1 MLTNFISRHSE
12 SYTEEEHCEA
22 EFLSPLEAALL
33 QWNGVESD
41 YALSPMATDLDL
53 EHFEHWSTADDVPEW
68 AVSDPTTRGN
78 QPKTNY
84 ASVDTDTV
92 ASHPDGILRSSTS
105 SQRRNKSALTNRS
118 NRRAS
123 EVPKP
128 TMSNHILETIEAHA
142 SEFDMDIKGGGN
154 TPWTKL
160 LLLEE
165 LGTASSWAVLVIPY
179 LAFVLSLVLD
189 TYSSVFVTTVGP
201 LHATTPCPITNTG
214 SAFLETSWLHFAD
227 AGSSCSYPFLMQQQP
242 GVHNYQFQNIHYRTA
257 MHNGWAFVSGQIPNV
272 PPMSVFLRGDAYFN
286 QLSTETTAMVAQG
299 RVIQSTVVM
308 QGNSTSG
315 TWAAVSISD
324 PVPLAMH
331 CTADTKTTTT
341 VTLDSV
347 WNCVSPRIVDVLF
360 SLPGTG
366 ILSGEELQI
375 IILYSLEQEPF
386 SLRRDL
392 EYTEYAYDDAVDV
405 VDASYVFSDTPG
417 AASLLFNVILNNTSD
432 RLEELIKSSTYK
444 FEHASPFYAKVNIA
458 VRLSTLLIT
467 TAFLIFWCRAL
478 GMKFV
483 SLKCICNIFSC
494 YSEARQGTLEE
505 VVPINRRHQSNETKF
520 WWESPWIVFPER
532 RYLLVLLLCLVLIQ
546 NPLLAFVYFHPA
558 LYESRRIHAA
568 ADCMIGIGVFGII
581 LILHCLFHGLR
592 YHTADVTRRRAKQ
605 QRQVLELRR
614 AAKYMVKSDGTD
626 QEIEDEISRYLHEY
640 YETYG
645 DADGSDFSALDT
657 RLRHDPCG
665 DDWPD
670 FLLPKLLLFFCAVV
684 SVVTAS
690 LYRFPVA
697 NTTPFSQKE
706 LHRYYAVYITSSFF
720 QLFIA
725 FVWVVMIARQT
736 SRTGWML
743 RKEPF
748 LSTRPAQLA
757 YRIFL
762 SILFLGVISFI
773 APLFVDSFFLLRK
786 WTSDESNETQRIAV
800 VGDQGRVQSSAIDV
814 MLQVLTKISERFP
827 YSGTAASIGS
837 GKIVYTTVC
846 GLIGAF
852 IFLPSAEVS
861 TKRNR
866 YHEKNTLFSTLALSN
881 KRDKRLVV
889 KLARYTQSWRVF
901 PLPIQKISLASVLL
915 SDIPFKLGP
924 SERSVAYFG
933 RYTPI
938 FCLEVACWLLEASWQ
953 AYYSPQE
960 FSSDVGDLA
969 CMSLETIGLKLERCI
984 LDKSTDSQ
992 VFVATN
998 LCSQIDGEEDSI
1010 IVVSFRGTANTT
1022 NMAIDLKWGQV
1033 PLLNQIIG
1041 IHDFPMFQVSG
1052 KGVNMNDS
1060 GDWFWDSPYTRRAV
1074 LKSFKS
1080 PESSEG
1086 CLSFTCRNA
1095 RTPNAGGSFSFG
1107 AKAIVA
1113 ATPVARQTL
1122 PCVHEGFLEAYSH
1135 LRKQVLTCVVEV
1147 MHRQLGKA
1155 IERSKRDGASLVL
1168 PKVYVTGHSLGGSV
1182 GQLFALDLA
1191 SNCEFDVPT
1200 DHIHPERIHTVE
1212 GDEFHV
1218 PSTDHPARSEPG
1230 VANEVF
1236 FSPFDDTKWFHHDD
1250 PSSPSNE
1257 NVRLQPPIA
1266 VYTYGQPRVGNHAFS
1281 RLYKQRVPHTFRVV
1295 NEGDALTALPNTVML
1310 GGQYKHAGLEVIL
1323 DEGCTGNIIV
1333 GPTVVE
1339 TMFRFSKVRTSL
1351 AAHFLDGYRKNLE
1364 SGFSD
1369 DELHEYYRGHG
1380 IIKSSSAQSRK
1391 DLPDWLTQV
1400 RRPNGESYQ
1409 YV

>member
-1 MLTNFISRHSE
+1 MLTHSLHSE
-12 SYTEEEHCEA
+12 SHEEEEHYQA

-33 QWNGVESD
+33 QWNGAEPEEV
-41 YALSPMATDLDL
+41 LSPMATDIDLDWTTNDAIGVPDWAASDVTIRN
-53 EHFEHWSTADDVPEW
+53 HQGTNHPADE
-68 AVSDPTTRGN
+68 N
-78 QPKTNY
+78 
-84 ASVDTDTV
+84 V
-92 ASHPDGILRSSTS
+92 ATYPDGIRRSSTS
-105 SQRRNKSALTNRS
+105 SQRNKPSSSTNRP
-118 NRRAS
+118 NRRTSA
-123 EVPKP
+123 VPKP
-128 TMSNHILETIEAHA
+128 ALSNPILETIEAQA

-189 TYSSVFVTTVGP
+189 TYSTVFVTTVGP
-201 LHATTPCPITNTG
+201 LHATMPCPITSTG
-214 SAFLETSWLHFAD
+214 STSLETSWLHFAD
-227 AGSSCSYPFLMQQQP
+227 ARSSCSYPFLMQQQP
-242 GVHNYQFQNIHYRTA
+242 GVHSYQFQNYHYRTA
-257 MHNGWAFVSGQIPNV
+257 MHDGWAFVSGPIPDV
-272 PPMSVFLRGDAYFN
+272 PPMSVFLRGDSYFD

-299 RVIQSTVVM
+299 RVVQSTVVM
-308 QGNSTSG
+308 QGNSTTG
-315 TWAAVSISD
+315 TWAPVSISD

-341 VTLDSV
+341 ATLDSV

-375 IILYSLEQEPF
+375 TILYSLTKQPN
-386 SLRRDL
+386 SLRGDL
-392 EYTEYAYDDAVDV
+392 EYTEYTYDDVVDIG
-405 VDASYVFSDTPG
+405 DASYVYSDTPG
-417 AASLLFNVILNNTSD
+417 AASLLFNSIVHNTSD
-432 RLEELIKSSTYK
+432 RLKELVESSTYK
-444 FEHASPFYAKVNIA
+444 VEHASPLYAKINIA

-478 GMKFV
+478 EMKFNT
-483 SLKCICNIFSC
+483 LKFICSIRSC
-494 YSEARQGTLEE
+494 CSERRQGTHEE
-505 VVPINRRHQSNETKF
+505 AIPINRRRQSTETKF

-532 RYLLVLLLCLVLIQ
+532 RYLLLLLLCLILIQ
-546 NPLLAFVYFHPA
+546 NPLLAFVYFYPV

-592 YHTADVTRRRAKQ
+592 YHTAEVNRRRAKQ

-614 AAKYMVKSDGTD
+614 AARYMVKSDGTD
-626 QEIEDEISRYLHEY
+626 QEIEDEISKYLHEY
-640 YETYG
+640 FETYG

-670 FLLPKLLLFFCAVV
+670 FLLPKLLLFSCAVV

-690 LYRFPVA
+690 LYRFPVS
-697 NTTPFSQKE
+697 NTTPFSQQE
-706 LHRYYAVYITSSFF
+706 LHHYYAVYITSSFF

-725 FVWVVMIARQT
+725 FVWVVMIARQA

-762 SILFLGVISFI
+762 SILFLGLISFI

-786 WTSDESNETQRIAV
+786 WTSDESTDFPHNAV
-800 VGDQGRVQSSAIDV
+800 VGDQGRGPSSVIDV

-846 GLIGAF
+846 GLIAAF

-861 TKRNR
+861 KKRHR
-866 YHEKNTLFSTLALSN
+866 YYEKNTAMFSTLALSN

-889 KLARYTQSWRVF
+889 KLARYTESWRVF

-915 SDIPFKLGP
+915 SDIPFTLGP

-933 RYTPI
+933 KYTPI

-960 FSSDVGDLA
+960 SSDVGGLA

-998 LCSQIDGEEDSI
+998 MNSQIDGEEDSI

-1052 KGVNMNDS
+1052 KGVNLNDS
-1060 GDWFWDSPYTRRAV
+1060 GDWFWDSPYTRKAV

-1086 CLSFTCRNA
+1086 CLSFACRTG
-1095 RTPNAGGSFSFG
+1095 RTPSASATLSFG

-1113 ATPVARQTL
+1113 ATPVARHTL

-1155 IERSKRDGASLVL
+1155 IERSKLVGASLVL

-1191 SNCEFDVPT
+1191 SNCEFEVPT
-1200 DHIHPERIHTVE
+1200 DHTHPRHTVE

-1218 PSTDHPARSEPG
+1218 PSSDHPAHSEPG
-1230 VANEVF
+1230 LANDVF
-1236 FSPFDDTKWFHHDD
+1236 FSPFDDSKWFHHDD
-1250 PSSPSNE
+1250 QSSPANE
-1257 NVRLQPPIA
+1257 TTLRLQPPIA

-1339 TMFRFSKVRTSL
+1339 TMFRFSKVRTSV
-1351 AAHFLDGYRKNLE
+1351 AAHFLDGYRNNLE

-1380 IIKSSSAQSRK
+1380 ITKSSSLQSK
-1391 DLPDWLTQV
+1391 KNLPEWLTQV